1 MISFSC
7 PWTTISFLR
16 LSKKMISKQTL
27 IILPMPKRQLEKK
40 EEILENLKKMA
51 SFLDGERNRS
61 EEWKRFKRSVDK
73 LNSFELQNSDDSRL
87 NGEDLFEEIFN
98 SSVAYMKERSTVS
111 MWSDEAMTGTP
122 RDYMLTILV
131 QDV

>member
-1 MISFSC
+1 
-7 PWTTISFLR
+7 
-16 LSKKMISKQTL
+16 
-27 IILPMPKRQLEKK
+27 MPKRQLEKK